1 MVPPQRRVWPLLGR
15 ALMAVVCIA
24 YPALVWFGLGHWSPR
39 VLACVMLAVVVPS
52 AAIRL
57 RGSSREHLAS
67 LAILPVVTV
76 VALSLAALLNSSGY
90 VLMVPVVINVSLLVG
105 FGSTLRPGATPMIE
119 RFARLESPE
128 LSEAKQAWCRLW
140 TRIWCAFFVL
150 NGGTALAL
158 ALAAPLSWWA
168 FYTGLLSYGLMGVL
182 FSVEWVLRR
191 QRFGSTSTTG
201 PGLGD
206 TEP

>member
-1 MVPPQRRVWPLLGR
+1 
-15 ALMAVVCIA
+15 MAVVCIG

-39 VLACVMLAVVVPS
+39 VLACVMLAVVVP
-52 AAIRL
+52 AAVWRL

-90 VLMVPVVINVSLLVG
+90 VLMVPVVINLSLLVG
-105 FGSTLRPGATPMIE
+105 FGSTLRPGARPMIE

-140 TRIWCAFFVL
+140 TRIWCAFFVV
-150 NGGTALAL
+150 NGGTALTL

-182 FSVEWVLRR
+182 FSVEWIVRR
-191 QRFGSTSTTG
+191 QRFGSTSTQL
-201 PGLGD
+201 PDSGD
-206 TEP
+206 VEP